1 MSVSPETDPD
11 GVVERDDQQ
20 SEVHENVREGTEG
33 VETTGDGGADVTGG
47 GDAATGLIGNG
58 HMTDPRYVAQ
68 R

>member
-11 GVVERDDQQ
+11 GVVGRDDETT
-20 SEVHENVREGTEG
+20 EVHENVREGTEG
-33 VETTGDGGADVTGG
+33 VETPGDGGTDVTGG

-58 HMTDPRYVAQ
+58 HMTDPRYLAQ